1 MLEAGTAL
9 AMQQGGVAQRDEP
22 ILGKHTQNRS
32 DQANTVTAPGR
43 GSFVINV
50 NGEKHHKF

>member
-22 ILGKHTQNRS
+22 KPLVFHQRTLPFKSTS
-32 DQANTVTAPGR
+32 TVTLR
-43 GSFVINV
+43 MSTQ
-50 NGEKHHKF
+50 E